1 MKPWHGRVYRS
12 TLSPD
17 GQALWTL
24 DALDAAVTSVWAGVI
39 HSKRPDDSRPFWG
52 PPALLGDPSQFVK
65 SPALIFPT
73 RISTVLVIRI
83 GCSMPL
89 SA

>member
-1 MKPWHGRVYRS
+1 ML

-24 DALDAAVTSVWAGVI
+24 GTLDAAVTSIWAGVI
-39 HSKRPDDSRPFWG
+39 HFKRPDDSRPFWS

-73 RISTVLVIRI
+73 RILTVLVIHI
-83 GCSMPL
+83 GCSMLL